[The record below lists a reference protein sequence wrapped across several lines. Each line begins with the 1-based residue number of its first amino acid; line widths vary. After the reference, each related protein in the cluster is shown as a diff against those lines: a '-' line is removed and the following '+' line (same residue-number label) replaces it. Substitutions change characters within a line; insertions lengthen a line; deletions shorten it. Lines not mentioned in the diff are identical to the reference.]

1 MRTSRHPSRSTSR
14 IASLTFGINLG
25 SANARQDQVVVLE
38 LGCLH
43 WSRFTRAEVHCW
55 RDVLV
60 AIIDGRQ
67 FRQPPLTLP
76 PPPFFPRRACPR
88 EDGGGNP
95 SPIFTR
101 QPPFLEESCLPALN
115 SSLPGA
121 GSCAI
126 PSPSPASPTPSF
138 LYQHNP
144 WRQNLGQKLRQF
156 LSVAGLTLRFRAG
169 GLK

>member
-43 WSRFTRAEVHCW
+43 WSRFPRAEVHCW

-60 AIIDGRQ
+60 VIID
-67 FRQPPLTLP
+67 
-76 PPPFFPRRACPR
+76 RRKGNFGNRLDHPTKLRRVIPVGAVR
-88 EDGGGNP
+88 E
-95 SPIFTR
+95 
-101 QPPFLEESCLPALN
+101 PPFLEESCWPALN
-115 SSLPGA
+115 SSLPPTD
-121 GSCAI
+121 SCAI

-138 LYQHNP
+138 LCPHNP
-144 WRQNLGQKLRQF
+144 RRQNLGQKLRQF
-156 LSVAGLTLRFRAG
+156 LSVAVGDT
-169 GLK
+169 KIPC